1 MTNLDIFIEKLRE
14 KLSIVDIVGKKVNW
28 DYKKSNVRSGTYWA
42 CCPFHNEKTASFK
55 VDENKGLY
63 YCFGCHEKGDT
74 ITFVMK
80 NENLDFLKS
89 IQKLANEVGLI
100 LPSTFGKGSQISRS
114 KSYNSIL
121 DVNKL
126 ASLYFADCLKNSP
139 SNSATLFLKNRISS
153 SEISNIFNLGY
164 APNKNKGLLNFL
176 IKKGYREDI
185 IISSGL
191 CSKNDRGEI
200 YDRFRDRIIF
210 PIHNSTYEIVGFGGR
225 ALSAS
230 ANAKYLNSPETE
242 VFQKGKLLFNENNC
256 KKNLN
261 GKDVIIVEGYMDVIA
276 LNKVGIKNC
285 VAPLG
290 TAVTLDQ
297 LQRIWRISK
306 SPIFAFD
313 GDISGLKALE
323 RLTYLVLP
331 HISSEKTIKACI
343 LPQNQDPDDLISKFG
358 KDSMNKLLQKPEPLL
373 KILWDNVTRQADIT
387 TPENRVQLE
396 NKLNFIVNQ
405 INERSLRFHYSEALK
420 KLKLELFSYN
430 EKKNTKYPNKN
441 EFKLNY
447 KNDPKNFKH
456 NSFPS
461 LNTRNSLIA
470 NANEPNLVE
479 SHLQETAIVLLLINH
494 PNLLEKFI
502 TKLNEI
508 NFINEDIEII
518 FKNLVELIS
527 SNLISSDEI
536 VEKLSNKL
544 GKDIY
549 NKLYSTGPLKI
560 HPLLNK
566 VISIEEAESGLN
578 EILNKKIARQY
589 IEQELIEAKETIH
602 KNDDESFT
610 WRISQANKFFNEA
623 IRGKNYKKNDD
634 QSELVDDLEAIN
646 NLIKDRIWI
655 KKNY

>member
-1 MTNLDIFIEKLRE
+1 MTKLDIFIEKLRE

-89 IQKLANEVGLI
+89 IQKLAGEVGLI

-114 KSYNSIL
+114 KSFNSIL

-191 CSKNDRGEI
+191 CSKNDNGEI

-256 KKNLN
+256 KKIL
-261 GKDVIIVEGYMDVIA
+261 M
-276 LNKVGIKNC
+276 
-285 VAPLG
+285 
-290 TAVTLDQ
+290 
-297 LQRIWRISK
+297 
-306 SPIFAFD
+306 
-313 GDISGLKALE
+313 
-323 RLTYLVLP
+323 
-331 HISSEKTIKACI
+331 EK
-343 LPQNQDPDDLISKFG
+343 
-358 KDSMNKLLQKPEPLL
+358 M
-373 KILWDNVTRQADIT
+373 
-387 TPENRVQLE
+387 
-396 NKLNFIVNQ
+396 
-405 INERSLRFHYSEALK
+405 
-420 KLKLELFSYN
+420 
-430 EKKNTKYPNKN
+430 
-441 EFKLNY
+441 
-447 KNDPKNFKH
+447 
-456 NSFPS
+456 
-461 LNTRNSLIA
+461 
-470 NANEPNLVE
+470 
-479 SHLQETAIVLLLINH
+479 
-494 PNLLEKFI
+494 
-502 TKLNEI
+502 
-508 NFINEDIEII
+508 
-518 FKNLVELIS
+518 
-527 SNLISSDEI
+527 
-536 VEKLSNKL
+536 
-544 GKDIY
+544 
-549 NKLYSTGPLKI
+549 
-560 HPLLNK
+560 
-566 VISIEEAESGLN
+566 
-578 EILNKKIARQY
+578 
-589 IEQELIEAKETIH
+589 
-602 KNDDESFT
+602 
-610 WRISQANKFFNEA
+610 
-623 IRGKNYKKNDD
+623 
-634 QSELVDDLEAIN
+634 
-646 NLIKDRIWI
+646 
-655 KKNY
+655 

>member
-1 MTNLDIFIEKLRE
+1 MTKSDIFIDELRE
-14 KLSIVDIVGKKVNW
+14 RLSIVDIIGKKVNW
-28 DYKKSNVRSGTYWA
+28 DYKKTNVRSGTYWA

-55 VDENKGLY
+55 VDENKGLF

-89 IQKLANEVGLI
+89 IEKLAGEVGLI
-100 LPSTFGKGSQISRS
+100 LPSNFGKSSQLKRS

-121 DVNKL
+121 DVNEI

-139 SNSATLFLKNRISS
+139 SNSANLFLKNRISS
-153 SEISNIFNLGY
+153 PEIINNFILGY
-164 APNKNKGLLNFL
+164 APNNTKGLFNFL
-176 IKKGYREDI
+176 IKKGYSEDLI
-185 IISSGL
+185 IRSGL
-191 CSKNDRGEI
+191 CNKNEKGEI

-290 TAVTLDQ
+290 TAVTSEQ
-297 LQRIWRISK
+297 LNRIWRISK

-331 HISSEKTIKACI
+331 HISSEKTITACI
-343 LPQNQDPDDLISKFG
+343 LPQNLDPDDLISKFG
-358 KDSMNKLLQKPEPLL
+358 KDSIKKILQKPIPLL
-373 KILWDNVTRQADIT
+373 KILWDNVTREVDIT
-387 TPENRVQLE
+387 TPEKRVQLE

-420 KLKLELFSYN
+420 RLKLKLFNYN
-430 EKKNTKYPNKN
+430 ERKNIKYPNKN
-441 EFKLNY
+441 DFKFNY
-447 KNDPKNFKH
+447 KVVS
-456 NSFPS
+456 NSS
-461 LNTRNSLIA
+461 
-470 NANEPNLVE
+470 
-479 SHLQETAIVLLLINH
+479 
-494 PNLLEKFI
+494 
-502 TKLNEI
+502 
-508 NFINEDIEII
+508 
-518 FKNLVELIS
+518 
-527 SNLISSDEI
+527 
-536 VEKLSNKL
+536 
-544 GKDIY
+544 
-549 NKLYSTGPLKI
+549 
-560 HPLLNK
+560 
-566 VISIEEAESGLN
+566 
-578 EILNKKIARQY
+578 
-589 IEQELIEAKETIH
+589 KE
-602 KNDDESFT
+602 
-610 WRISQANKFFNEA
+610 R
-623 IRGKNYKKNDD
+623 
-634 QSELVDDLEAIN
+634 
-646 NLIKDRIWI
+646 
-655 KKNY
+655 

>member
-1 MTNLDIFIEKLRE
+1 MTKSDIFIDKLRE
-14 KLSIVDIVGKKVNW
+14 KLSIVDVIGKKVNW
-28 DYKKSNVRSGTYWA
+28 DYKKTNVRSGTYWA

-89 IQKLANEVGLI
+89 IEKLAGEVGLT
-100 LPSTFGKGSQISRS
+100 LPTTFGKSSQKIRS
-114 KSYNSIL
+114 KSFNSIL

-126 ASLYFADCLKNSP
+126 ASLYFTDCLKNTP

-153 SEISNIFNLGY
+153 SEMSDIFKLGY
-164 APNKNKGLLNFL
+164 APNKNKGLFNFL
-176 IKKGYREDI
+176 SNKGYEKDLI
-185 IISSGL
+185 IKSGL
-191 CSKNDRGEI
+191 CNKNDKGEF

-225 ALSAS
+225 ALSSS

-261 GKDVIIVEGYMDVIA
+261 GNDVIIVEGCMDVIA

-297 LQRIWRISK
+297 VNRIWRISK

-358 KDSMNKLLQKPEPLL
+358 KDSIKKLLQKPVPLL
-373 KILWDNVTRQADIT
+373 KILWDNVTREVEIN
-387 TPENRVQLE
+387 TPEKRVQLE
-396 NKLNFIVNQ
+396 SKLDFIVNK

-420 KLKLELFSYN
+420 RLKLELFSYN
-430 EKKNTKYPNKN
+430 QKKNTKYLNKN
-441 EFKLNY
+441 EFNFNY
-447 KNDPKNFKH
+447 KDEPNNPKQ
-456 NSFPS
+456 NSLPS

-470 NANEPNLVE
+470 NANEPNLIE
-479 SHLQETAIVLLLINH
+479 SHFQETAIVLLLINH
-494 PNLLEKFI
+494 PSLLDKFL

-518 FKNLVELIS
+518 FKNLVELIT
-527 SNLISSDEI
+527 SNLTRSDEM
-536 VEKLSNKL
+536 VEKLNNKL

-578 EILNKKIARQY
+578 EILNKKIARQF
-589 IEQELIEAKETIH
+589 IEQELIEAKENIH
-602 KNDDESFT
+602 KDDDESFT

-623 IRGKNYKKNDD
+623 ISGKNYKKPDD
-634 QSELVDDLEAIN
+634 QNELVDDLKAIN
-646 NLIKDRIWI
+646 DLIKDKIWI